1 MTGGVLRKAAVI
13 GLPFGRSLKEPIV
26 ADGSGVPVGP
36 VGVATAVPAGL
47 VSVVD
52 MGPSVGVTVAGGDVT
67 LGVTAKIAVCVRS
80 GVGKVNGVGEARLGS
95 VHEAQSIARRIKPS
109 IRPRIAMSTSNKNAC
124 KGCQD
129 CTAIIGIAKPTSR
142 CCRHVLP

>member
-1 MTGGVLRKAAVI
+1 VI

-36 VGVATAVPAGL
+36 VAVATTVPGKL

-52 MGPSVGVTVAGGDVT
+52 IGSSVGVTVEGGEVA
-67 LGVTAKIAVCVRS
+67 LGVIAKIAVCVKS

-95 VHEAQSIARRIKPS
+95 VQEVENNARRIITS
-109 IRPRIAMSTSNKNAC
+109 IRLRIAMSASNRNARKDC
-124 KGCQD
+124 LD
-129 CTAIIGIAKPTSR
+129 CTVIMGIAKPPPSR
-142 CCRHVLP
+142 SIGAFR